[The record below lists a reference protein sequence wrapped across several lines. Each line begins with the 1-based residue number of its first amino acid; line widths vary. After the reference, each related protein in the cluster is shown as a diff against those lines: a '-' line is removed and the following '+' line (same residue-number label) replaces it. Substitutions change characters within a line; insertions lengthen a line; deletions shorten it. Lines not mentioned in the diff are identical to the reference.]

1 MNEILWIVMLIA
13 NFGAILVVYRLFGTI
28 GLFVWM
34 PIATITANIQVLKT
48 IEIFGLTATLGNIVY
63 ASSFLVTDI
72 FSELYGKQKAR
83 LAVLSGFVAIIA
95 VTGLTNLALVFEP
108 AESDFVQES
117 LEVVFG
123 FLPRVAGASVAAY
136 LVSQFHD
143 VWAYALL
150 RRLIPSR
157 RFLWIRNNLST
168 MVSQLIDSVVFTALA
183 FWGVF
188 ELSIFLEILL
198 TTYVLKFVVAA
209 ADTPFLY
216 LARRWKELEKVPAG

>member
-13 NFGAILVVYRLFGTI
+13 NFAAILVVYRLFGTV

-72 FSELYGKQKAR
+72 FSELHDKQKAR

-188 ELSIFLEILL
+188 ELSVFLEILL

-216 LARRWKELEKVPAG
+216 LARRWKELEKVPVG